1 MPSTNDFL
9 SKPLIS
15 LQEGKNCGIVTNMLF
30 DANLKKVTDIL
41 VFDQIE
47 SAYYLLAANK
57 IKFMENDAVVTT
69 SSFDLLPYE
78 DNVFN
83 PINFDVFDV
92 HGKHIGI
99 VTEILL
105 NKNYTV
111 QSIEC
116 NGLHLTPSQIYSHSN
131 DTLIINSTTPKPPRP
146 KRTAKKKEALPV
158 EKATQ
163 ELSNISDAAEQPK
176 SSPDSSPAET
186 HLTNSTA
193 IEVNETT
200 KVSEVKTNNADL
212 QQTEPT
218 APSQD
223 NGASITINENA
234 FDDLAQEQS
243 QESAQAFYEEDFS
256 ATQTETTEAEAQ
268 NQAESP
274 YQPQQELPSD
284 NVSEALDAEE
294 KIGDNRSK
302 AYSVAEQSVELSEKA
317 EPLYKTQD
325 NAENV
330 VADYSINDYAAQ
342 AEANETTADMF
353 ANDTLEKAESN
364 KEEKILSFTENA
376 ETEPQINENAIVAE
390 EIKSTNEA
398 EPKSTVGNIETT
410 AQYARQNESVADNV
424 TDKNAVAQSQQNVTP
439 AAGDANIAVNALQP
453 NTQILENPIAT
464 EQFQQQ
470 LGSNRTITG
479 TGSFMLGRR
488 CDKNIMNRFNEII
501 VKQGSLITNETIKK
515 AKLNG
520 KLLELSMHAK

>member
-30 DANLKKVTDIL
+30 DANLKKVTDVL

-69 SSFDLLPYE
+69 SSYDLLSYE

-131 DTLIINSTTPKPPRP
+131 GTLIIKSTTPKPPRP
-146 KRTAKKKEALPV
+146 KRTAKKKELSA
-158 EKATQ
+158 EKPTQ
-163 ELSNISDAAEQPK
+163 ELSNASDAAEQPK

-186 HLTNSTA
+186 HLTNSSA
-193 IEVNETT
+193 IEVSETS
-200 KVSEVKTNNADL
+200 KVSETETNNADL
-212 QQTEPT
+212 QQPEFT

-223 NGASITINENA
+223 NGANDITTINS
-234 FDDLAQEQS
+234 FDDVAQEQQ

-302 AYSVAEQSVELSEKA
+302 AYSVAEQSVELSEEA

-330 VADYSINDYAAQ
+330 VADYSIDDYAAQ

-353 ANDTLEKAESN
+353 ANDTLEKAETN
-364 KEEKILSFTENA
+364 KEEKILPFAENA
-376 ETEPQINENAIVAE
+376 EIEPQINENAIVAE
-390 EIKSTNEA
+390 EIKSANEA
-398 EPKSTVGNIETT
+398 EPKATVGNIEMTP
-410 AQYARQNESVADNV
+410 QYAQQNESVADNV
-424 TDKNAVAQSQQNVTP
+424 TDENTVAQSQQNVTP

>member
-69 SSFDLLPYE
+69 SSYDLLSYE

-105 NKNYTV
+105 NKNYMV

-131 DTLIINSTTPKPPRP
+131 DTLIIKSTTPKPPRP
-146 KRTAKKKEALPV
+146 KRTAKKKELSA
-158 EKATQ
+158 EKPTQ
-163 ELSNISDAAEQPK
+163 ELSNISDAVEQPK
-176 SSPDSSPAET
+176 SSADSSPAET
-186 HLTNSTA
+186 HLTNSSA
-193 IEVNETT
+193 IEVNETS
-200 KVSEVKTNNADL
+200 KVSETETNHADL
-212 QQTEPT
+212 QQTEPI

-223 NGASITINENA
+223 NGASIIINEDA
-234 FDDLAQEQS
+234 FGDLAQEQP
-243 QESAQAFYEEDFS
+243 QESAQAFCGEDFS

-268 NQAESP
+268 NQAERP

-284 NVSEALDAEE
+284 YVSEASYGKE

-302 AYSVAEQSVELSEKA
+302 AYSVAEQSVELSEEA
-317 EPLYKTQD
+317 EPLYKMQD

-330 VADYSINDYAAQ
+330 VADYSIDDYAAQ
-342 AEANETTADMF
+342 AEANETTADIF

-364 KEEKILSFTENA
+364 KEEKILPFTENA
-376 ETEPQINENAIVAE
+376 EIEPQINENAIVVE
-390 EIKSTNEA
+390 EIKSANET
-398 EPKSTVGNIETT
+398 EPVANDGNIETT
-410 AQYARQNESVADNV
+410 EQYAQQNEVIANNITVDI
-424 TDKNAVAQSQQNVTP
+424 AVAQSQPNVMP
-439 AAGDANIAVNALQP
+439 AVGSTNIAANALQP

>member
-30 DANLKKVTDIL
+30 DANLKKVTDVL

-69 SSFDLLPYE
+69 SSYDLLPYE

-105 NKNYTV
+105 KKNYTV
-111 QSIEC
+111 QSIVC
-116 NGLHLTPSQIYSHSN
+116 NGLHLTTSQIYSHSN
-131 DTLIINSTTPKPPRP
+131 DTLIIKSTTPKPPRP
-146 KRTAKKKEALPV
+146 KRTAKKKELSA
-158 EKATQ
+158 EKPTQ
-163 ELSNISDAAEQPK
+163 ELSNASDAVEQPK
-176 SSPDSSPAET
+176 SSADSSPAET
-186 HLTNSTA
+186 HLTNYTA

-212 QQTEPT
+212 QQPELT

-223 NGASITINENA
+223 NGASIIINENA
-234 FDDLAQEQS
+234 FDDLAQEKA
-243 QESAQAFYEEDFS
+243 QESAEAFS

-330 VADYSINDYAAQ
+330 VADYSIDDYAAQ

-353 ANDTLEKAESN
+353 ANDTLEKAETN
-364 KEEKILSFTENA
+364 KEEKILPFAENA
-376 ETEPQINENAIVAE
+376 EIEPQINENAIVAE
-390 EIKSTNEA
+390 EIKSANEA
-398 EPKSTVGNIETT
+398 EPKATVGNIETT
-410 AQYARQNESVADNV
+410 AQYAQQNEVIANNITVDI
-424 TDKNAVAQSQQNVTP
+424 AVAQSQSNVMP
-439 AAGDANIAVNALQP
+439 AVGSANIAANALQP